1 MRRHRL
7 RPIALTAVVAAALAL
22 YLLED
27 LRTPVVQR
35 FTGQRTVADVLRDA
49 GPEADA
55 RLAPYMAEAGLS
67 YPLEGVTVLVLKQER
82 RLELWGRATP
92 QASWRHVRDY
102 PILGASGNPG
112 PKLRQGD
119 LQVPEGVYSVVGL
132 NPNSAFHLSM
142 KLNYPNAFDSARA
155 AEEGR
160 TDPGTDIFIHGKQA
174 SVGCVAV
181 GDAAIEELF
190 VLAAKVGVENVRV
203 VLAPCDLRRGPPPN
217 LSRLPSWVDGLYKQI
232 QESMRQ
238 LDNPTK
244 DPEGR

>member
-1 MRRHRL
+1 MHRHRL
-7 RPIALTAVVAAALAL
+7 RLIALTAAVAGALAL

-27 LRTPVVQR
+27 LQNAVVQR
-35 FTGQRTVADVLRDA
+35 LTGQRTVAGVLRDV
-49 GPEADA
+49 GPVADS
-55 RLAPYMAEAGLS
+55 RLAPYVLEAGLR
-67 YPLEGVTVLVLKQER
+67 YPPGGITILVLKQER

-92 QASWRHVRDY
+92 QAAWRHVRDY

-119 LQVPEGVYSVVGL
+119 LQVPEGIYNVVGL

-142 KLNYPNAFDSARA
+142 KLDYPNAFDSARA

-190 VLAAKVGVENVRV
+190 VLAAKVGVENVCV
-203 VLAPCDLRRGPPPN
+203 VLAPCDLRLGPPPN
-217 LSRLPSWVDGLYKQI
+217 LSGLPSWVDGLYKQI
-232 QESMRQ
+232 EESMRE

-244 DPEGR
+244 DREGR